1 MRNSYFGTLEDFLDR
16 EPRISYKVSY
26 NQNKATLSTRII
38 NKSISPT
45 VIKSVS
51 QRNRLTSKPRSLM
64 TMPRLH
70 SRKNR
75 PEKLST
81 VSLSPV
87 GTYEKVHEELMY
99 GLFRLTRNQTLI
111 RCMNMNIRNDERK
124 RAQAILEQKALDK
137 VLNSIRNTNT
147 KVEVIS
153 QKPFEKFIENKKTA
167 NYIYL
172 VDNQNKW
179 IAKHN
184 NFQRPYRW

>member
-1 MRNSYFGTLEDFLDR
+1 
-16 EPRISYKVSY
+16 
-26 NQNKATLSTRII
+26 
-38 NKSISPT
+38 
-45 VIKSVS
+45 
-51 QRNRLTSKPRSLM
+51 
-64 TMPRLH
+64 
-70 SRKNR
+70 
-75 PEKLST
+75 
-81 VSLSPV
+81 
-87 GTYEKVHEELMY
+87 
-99 GLFRLTRNQTLI
+99 
-111 RCMNMNIRNDERK
+111 MNIRNDERK